1 MKSNYLVIPALII
14 AVAALIA
21 TTIVAITFKNIKSEN
36 QSINTTGS
44 ARKVIVSDLGVLNG
58 SLSSTADSPSEA
70 YQELRRQSPFLI
82 NYLKEKGFEESKIEF
97 KTISQYPNYSYNQNG
112 QQMGIM
118 SYTATQMISIT
129 SSDVNKIRET
139 SVDISSLIEKGVNFV
154 VFSPEYYYTK
164 IGDIKIEIQA
174 EAAKDA
180 MTRGERIAEATGR
193 KLGALRRARMGVI
206 QITPEN
212 SNMVSDQGIN
222 DVSSIR
228 KEITAVVNADFSIE

>member
-44 ARKVIVSDLGVLNG
+44 ARTVIVSDLGVLNG
-58 SLSSTADSPSEA
+58 SLSSTAGSPSEA

-82 NYLKEKGFEESKIEF
+82 NYLKEKGFEESKTEF

-154 VFSPEYYYTK
+154 VFTPEYYYTK

-193 KLGALRRARMGVI
+193 KLGVLRRARMGVI

-212 SNMVSDQGIN
+212 SNLVSDQDIN
-222 DVSSIR
+222 EIR
-228 KEITAVVNADFSIE
+228 ITSYEYN

>member
-1 MKSNYLVIPALII
+1 MNENRLVIPSII
-14 AVAALIA
+14 ISLAA
-21 TTIVAITFKNIKSEN
+21 IVAVVILASTFKNIKSEN

-44 ARKVIVSDLGVLNG
+44 AKKVIISDLGVLNG
-58 SLSSTADSPSEA
+58 TISVNAPSAKEA
-70 YQELRRQSPFLI
+70 YQLLQSEKPVLI
-82 NYLKEKGFEESKIEF
+82 NYLTKQGFTEKGIEF
-97 KTISQYPNYSYNQNG
+97 QTLNNYANYMYNQNG
-112 QQMGIM
+112 QQIGVS
-118 SYTATQMISIT
+118 SYTASQMVRV
-129 SSDVNKIRET
+129 SSPDVNKIKDI
-139 SVDISSLIEKGVNFV
+139 SLDISSLIEQGVSFIVN
-154 VFSPEYYYTK
+154 SPEYYYTK
-164 IGDIKIEIQA
+164 LSDIKIEIQA

-180 MTRGERIAEATGR
+180 MIRGERIAEATGR

>member
-1 MKSNYLVIPALII
+1 MNGNRLVAPALII
-14 AVAALIA
+14 SFAALIA
-21 TTIVAITFKNIKSEN
+21 TIILAVTFKNIKSEN

-44 ARKVIVSDLGVLNG
+44 AKKVIVSDLGVLHGTISVNA
-58 SLSSTADSPSEA
+58 SSPKDA
-70 YQELRRQSPFLI
+70 YQLLQSQKPILVS
-82 NYLKEKGFEESKIEF
+82 YLNNQGFAEKDIEF
-97 KTISQYPNYSYNQNG
+97 QTINSYANYTYNQNG
-112 QQMGIM
+112 QQAGIS
-118 SYTATQMISIT
+118 SYTSSQMIRI
-129 SSDVNKIRET
+129 SSPDVNKIKEI
-139 SVDISSLIEKGVNFV
+139 SLDISSLIEQGASFIVN
-154 VFSPEYYYTK
+154 SPEYYYTRL
-164 IGDIKIEIQA
+164 GDIKIEIQA

-180 MTRGERIAEATGR
+180 MVRGRRIAEATGR

>member
-58 SLSSTADSPSEA
+58 SLSSTAGSPSEA

-112 QQMGIM
+112 QQMGVM

-154 VFSPEYYYTK
+154 VFTPEYYYTK

>member
-21 TTIVAITFKNIKSEN
+21 TTIVAITFKDIKSEN

-58 SLSSTADSPSEA
+58 SLSSTAGSPSEA

-154 VFSPEYYYTK
+154 VFTPEYYYTK